1 MITIRPFKSSDWPAV
16 WAIIEPIFHAGETY
30 SWSDIT
36 ETQACDLWV
45 EKVSATFVAVDENDC
60 VLGSY
65 YIKPNQPKLGAHI
78 CNVGYVVD
86 EPQRG
91 RGIASMMCEHSQADA
106 IRQGFLAMQF
116 NFVVSTN
123 VGALRLWEK
132 HGFSIIG
139 TVPQAFQHAGG
150 YVDAFIMHKQ
160 LHSI

>member
-123 VGALRLWEK
+123 VGAVRLWEK

-139 TVPQAFQHAGG
+139 AVPQAFQHAGG
-150 YVDAFIMHKQ
+150 YVVAFIMHNQ
-160 LHSI
+160 LDSI

>member
-1 MITIRPFKSSDWPAV
+1 
-16 WAIIEPIFHAGETY
+16 
-30 SWSDIT
+30 
-36 ETQACDLWV
+36 
-45 EKVSATFVAVDENDC
+45 VDENDC

>member
-65 YIKPNQPKLGAHI
+65 YFKPNQPKLGAHI

-91 RGIASMMCEHSQADA
+91 RGIASMMCDHSQADA

-123 VGALRLWEK
+123 VGAVRLWEK

-139 TVPQAFQHAGG
+139 TVPQAFQHPGG